1 MSLSIYY
8 SSLAQKIWESFW
20 KGAFLWWVIII
31 CHSSKIQVLCWM
43 KWPGK
48 FFMTK
53 FQHSSGIHLGEILKN
68 FPGSFHLSINIFFL
82 KSVHLIKNP
91 KNYQR
96 RKWFIL
102 QISSTSSHFS
112 EHTYI
117 NMTLL
122 SCQLYENFSHFNGN
136 IFFDILKSFK
146 NIYIK

>member
-82 KSVHLIKNP
+82 KSDMVGFKKFWSRKKTTFSTWYRKAKAKYVIFWHGSFKN
-91 KNYQR
+91 K
-96 RKWFIL
+96 
-102 QISSTSSHFS
+102 
-112 EHTYI
+112 
-117 NMTLL
+117 L
-122 SCQLYENFSHFNGN
+122 SA
-136 IFFDILKSFK
+136 IFWILKSRLT
-146 NIYIK
+146 